1 MSLVSFVKIGREHR
15 VRKAIQDSLDL
26 IRYELP
32 TNVKNV
38 AIKPNLCYYWDHT
51 TGQTTDPKFV
61 AALVD
66 LIHDQISPNVNIS
79 IVESDA
85 SAMKCKHVFKM
96 LGYEKLAQQHGVTLV
111 NLSEDETDKVEVEAG
126 GQTFHFKVP
135 KTIQDADLRVNV
147 PKIKYHSFEGIRI
160 TCALKNIFGCNPYP
174 KKFKYHRKLDEVI
187 VALNKVMRF
196 DLCIVDG
203 NIVSG
208 VQPRRLGLVMASQD
222 PVAIDVAA
230 AEIAGVNPRS
240 IRHITLAH
248 REGIGNISFAPEG
261 VNPDYFRARYPRK
274 GVTSKLMIKA
284 YNLVHTVGLE
294 RRLGL
299 E

>member
-15 VRKAIQDSLDL
+15 MRKAIQDSLDL
-26 IRYELP
+26 IRYKLP
-32 TNVKNV
+32 TNIKNV
-38 AIKPNLCYYWDHT
+38 AIKPNLCYYWDYT

-85 SAMKCKHVFKM
+85 SAMKCKHAFKI
-96 LGYEKLAQQHGVTLV
+96 LGYEKLAKQYRINLV
-111 NLSEDETDKVEVEAG
+111 NLSEDKTNSVKVVVG
-126 GQTFHFKVP
+126 DQTFRFKVP
-135 KTIQDADLRVNV
+135 QTIQNAHLRVNI
-147 PKIKYHSFEGIRI
+147 PKIKYSIKRIKI

-174 KKFKYHRKLDEVI
+174 QKFKYHRRLDEAI
-187 VALNKVMRF
+187 AALNKVMRF

-240 IRHITLAH
+240 IKYIMLAY
-248 REGIGNISFAPEG
+248 REGIGNISFTPKG
-261 VNPDYFRARYPRK
+261 MSPDYFKARYPGK
-274 GVTSKLMIKA
+274 GAWYKLMTKA
-284 YNLVHTVGLE
+284 YNLVHTIGLE
-294 RRLGL
+294 SRLGL